1 MNKILIASDH
11 GGFELKEYLKDVL
24 VKLNYEAVDL
34 GTYDTKSVNYPE
46 FGHKLAKKIANKEF
60 EKGIAICGSGIGI
73 SISINRHKGV
83 RGALVDSVTLARLSR
98 QHNNANVLCLGGRI
112 IGKDLAEDIVK
123 TFLTTEFEGGR
134 HQTRIE
140 MLDNFEE

>member
-11 GGFELKEYLKDVL
+11 GGFELKEHLKEFL
-24 VKLNYEAVDL
+24 AKLNYEAVDL

-83 RGALVDSVTLARLSR
+83 RGALVDSVTSARLSR
-98 QHNNANVLCLGGRI
+98 QHNNANVLCLGGRL

>member
-1 MNKILIASDH
+1 MNKILITSDH
-11 GGFELKEYLKDVL
+11 GGFELKEHLKDVL
-24 VKLNYEAVDL
+24 AKLNYEAVDL

-46 FGHKLAKKIANKEF
+46 FGHKLAQKIANKEF
-60 EKGIAICGSGIGI
+60 EKGIALCGSGIGI